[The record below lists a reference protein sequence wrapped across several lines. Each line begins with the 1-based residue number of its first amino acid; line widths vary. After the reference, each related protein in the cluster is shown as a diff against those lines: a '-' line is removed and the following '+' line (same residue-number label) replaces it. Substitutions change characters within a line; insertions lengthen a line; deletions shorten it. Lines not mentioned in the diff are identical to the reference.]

1 MPPLIWA
8 LKEGDGQKVEAWL
21 EQVLSEQDRTKKDEA
36 AETYLNLTTT
46 IRSSSEERDETTS
59 GPPRAKDQLRRNG
72 GGPSGGRLSKKNRGV
87 RTRSRGKK
95 SGDAT
100 PRQDGRRL
108 QSAEKAGSCARNR
121 TRGHRTFHPAA
132 AQADK
137 RASEG
142 GNKPS
147 PLSAPWK
154 VSASRISLIEEAIR
168 DFGRTRDEKSTG
180 TAANQCRAVE
190 ACGEICWACEDYG
203 QNVIAPSFIGC
214 CTRPKFPSHA
224 EHICQYCTDEINRGL
239 NGSDEEDDGQVR
251 VTER

>member
-8 LKEGDGQKVEAWL
+8 LKEGGVQKVEAWL
-21 EQVLSEQDRTKKDEA
+21 EQVLSEQDRTKEDEA
-36 AETYLNLTTT
+36 AATYLILTTT
-46 IRSSSEERDETTS
+46 IRSSSEEKDETTS
-59 GPPRAKDQLRRNG
+59 GPPRAKAQIRGNG
-72 GGPSGGRLSKKNRGV
+72 GGPSGGRRSKKNRGA

-95 SGDAT
+95 SDDT
-100 PRQDGRRL
+100 PPRQDGRRL
-108 QSAEKAGSCARNR
+108 RATEKAVSSTRNR
-121 TRGHRTFHPAA
+121 TLGHRTFHTAA
-132 AQADK
+132 AQADE
-137 RASEG
+137 RTTEG

-154 VSASRISLIEEAIR
+154 VSASRINLIEEAIL

-214 CTRPKFPSHA
+214 CTRPKLPPHA

-239 NGSDEEDDGQVR
+239 NGSDEEDDGQAR